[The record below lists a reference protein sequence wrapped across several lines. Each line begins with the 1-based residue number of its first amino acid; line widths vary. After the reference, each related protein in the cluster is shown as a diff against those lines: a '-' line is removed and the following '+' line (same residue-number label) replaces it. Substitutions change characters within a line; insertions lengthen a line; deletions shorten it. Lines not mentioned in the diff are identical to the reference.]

1 MSLPVTA
8 GFNMKEFPMI
18 TLSRLNLT
26 LATAALALTTA
37 CAGTG
42 GPNDNRMTGQG
53 AAIGAGLGALAGA
66 ATGDNKSER
75 IRNGLI
81 GASLGA
87 AAGATVGNA
96 LDKQE
101 QELRNQM
108 GGNVGI
114 VNNGQNLTVTLPQ
127 DILFATNST
136 TVSGAAQGNLST
148 LANSLQQYPNS
159 TVNVIGHTDD
169 VGDAAFNFDL
179 SQRRAQAVA
188 SVLTANGVSSAR
200 IRSVGRGEDQPI
212 ATNLT
217 AEGRQQNRRVDI
229 VITPN

>member
-1 MSLPVTA
+1 M
-8 GFNMKEFPMI
+8 
-18 TLSRLNLT
+18 TLTRLNLT

-136 TVSGAAQGNLST
+136 TVSASAQGNLST
-148 LANSLQQYPNS
+148 LAQSLQQYPNS

-169 VGDAAFNFDL
+169 VGAASFNADL
-179 SQRRAQAVA
+179 STRRAQSVA
-188 SVLTANGVSSAR
+188 SVLIANGVSSAR
-200 IRSVGRGEDQPI
+200 IRSIGRGEDQPV

>member
-1 MSLPVTA
+1 
-8 GFNMKEFPMI
+8 MI
-18 TLSRLNLT
+18 TLTRLNLT

-136 TVSGAAQGNLST
+136 TVSASAQGNLST
-148 LANSLQQYPNS
+148 LAQSLQQYPNS

-169 VGDAAFNFDL
+169 VGAASFNADL
-179 SQRRAQAVA
+179 STRRAQSVA
-188 SVLTANGVSSAR
+188 SVLIANGVSSAR
-200 IRSVGRGEDQPI
+200 IRSIGRGEDQPV

>member
-1 MSLPVTA
+1 MLP
-8 GFNMKEFPMI
+8 GPMKRENHMI
-18 TLSRLNLT
+18 TLTRLNLT

-136 TVSGAAQGNLST
+136 TVSASAQGNLST
-148 LANSLQQYPNS
+148 LAQSLQQYPNS

-169 VGDAAFNFDL
+169 VGAASFNADL
-179 SQRRAQAVA
+179 STRRAQSVA
-188 SVLTANGVSSAR
+188 SVLIANGVSSAR
-200 IRSVGRGEDQPI
+200 IRSIGRGEDQPV

>member
-1 MSLPVTA
+1 
-8 GFNMKEFPMI
+8 MKEIRMI
-18 TLSRLNLT
+18 TMTRLNLT

-42 GPNDNRMTGQG
+42 GPNDNVMTGQG
-53 AAIGAGLGALAGA
+53 AAIGAGLGALVGA
-66 ATGDNKSER
+66 ATGDDKSER

-87 AAGATVGNA
+87 AAGATVGNQM
-96 LDKQE
+96 DKQE
-101 QELRNQM
+101 QELRNQL

-136 TVSGAAQGNLST
+136 SVSGAAQGNLAT
-148 LANSLQQYPNS
+148 LANSLRQYPNS

-179 SQRRAQAVA
+179 SQRRAQAVSA
-188 SVLTANGVSSAR
+188 VLANYGVSNAR
-200 IRSVGRGEDQPI
+200 IRSIGRGEDQPV

-217 AEGRQQNRRVDI
+217 AEGRAQNRRVDI

>member
-1 MSLPVTA
+1 
-8 GFNMKEFPMI
+8 MI
-18 TLSRLNLT
+18 TLTRLNMT
-26 LATAALALTTA
+26 VATAALVLTSA

-53 AAIGAGLGALAGA
+53 AAVGAGLGALVGA

-96 LDKQE
+96 PDKQE
-101 QELRNQM
+101 QEPRNQM
-108 GGNVGI
+108 GGNVAI

-136 TVSGAAQGNLST
+136 TVSGAAQGNLAT
-148 LANSLQQYPNS
+148 LARSLQNYPNS

-169 VGDAAFNFDL
+169 VGEAAFNFDL
-179 SQRRAQAVA
+179 SQRRAQAVS
-188 SVLTANGVSSAR
+188 SVLISNGVAPAR
-200 IRSVGRGEDQPI
+200 IRSIGRGEDQPV